1 MIYSN
6 LFSNLFTFIV
16 IFVGILIC
24 WIAYKNDTL
33 YFKNYLNYWYKSF
46 DFKGTINRKDYWITQ
61 AWCLVFLI
69 FLILT
74 GLSFFYDVAGSWETQ
89 EKCYEWSGRRDC
101 YTDIKYLFIGFKLE
115 DLTSSILVPFYSW
128 VILSFVPSLS
138 IQIRRLRDT
147 ARNPLW
153 ILTSLIPFLGGIL
166 LLIFYLSPSK
176 KRIIKNKIQDKLE
189 DKLKEVENLLTKGTI
204 DEEEYK
210 YMRKKILSKHI
221 D

>member
-1 MIYSN
+1 M
-6 LFSNLFTFIV
+6 FTFIV

-61 AWCLVFLI
+61 AWCLIFLI

-74 GLSFFYDVAGSWETQ
+74 GLSFFYDVAGSWERQ
-89 EKCYEWSGRRDC
+89 EICFKWSGYC
-101 YTDIKYLFIGFKLE
+101 YTEKKYLFIGFKLK

>member
-1 MIYSN
+1 MLS
-6 LFSNLFTFIV
+6 TFVTIA
-16 IFVGILIC
+16 GILIC
-24 WIAYKNDTL
+24 WVASKNDTL

-61 AWCLVFLI
+61 AWCLVSLI
-69 FLILT
+69 FLILI
-74 GLSFFYDVAGSWETQ
+74 GLSIFYDVAGSWERQ
-89 EKCYEWSGRRDC
+89 EICYKNGYC
-101 YTDIKYLFIGFKLE
+101 YFSSPKYLFVGFKLG
-115 DLTSSILVPFYSW
+115 DLKFSILAPFYSW
-128 VILSFVPSLS
+128 LILSFVPSLS

-153 ILTSLIPFLGGIL
+153 ILTSLIPYLGGIL

-176 KRIIKNKIQDKLE
+176 KRIIKNKLQ